1 VGFEEALS
9 GFARRAR
16 IASSETKKKSPGSA
30 RRYDPETLRGVG
42 RALLV
47 AALDLREENPW
58 SRVPSSAFGS
68 VRSVRTWAKAAARGD
83 AHAAGDDAESEGDET
98 KTSGEDGEPSETR
111 RQTRE
116 KKPSVFRNTSLTL
129 ASSKARVP
137 GRRALD
143 TANGVWPPR
152 RAPLADFAPKWRT

>member
-1 VGFEEALS
+1 
-9 GFARRAR
+9 
-16 IASSETKKKSPGSA
+16 
-30 RRYDPETLRGVG
+30 
-42 RALLV
+42 
-47 AALDLREENPW
+47 
-58 SRVPSSAFGS
+58 
-68 VRSVRTWAKAAARGD
+68 VRTWAKAAARGD
-83 AHAAGDDAESEGDET
+83 AHAAGDDAESEDDET
-98 KTSGEDGEPSETR
+98 KTSGEDGEPSLTR
-111 RQTRE
+111 ATRE